1 MLTQAEIDALLNGA
15 IEIEGTETQEGVNL
29 AELMGKS
36 TAGAKESSSDKSV
49 RPYNFWSPNRF
60 SKEQMRALELVHEE
74 LAERLTNS
82 LPSFLHTNLR
92 PQVVHT
98 EQGRFHDFLADL
110 QPNSLFHLISL
121 APLPGQ
127 FVITFSPEI
136 SFIILEQRL
145 GGSSK
150 SLSKDHSLTEIDQS
164 LLQDLVENML
174 NDVKAA
180 WGKVVSIEPK
190 LVDSTVNHHWVQML
204 IGNERVMMIT
214 FELIIHETTG
224 TMSFYLP
231 YSMLKP
237 VANEL
242 NPHLIIA
249 GRKEQ
254 QSDPLARKLNLESV
268 SNTTLPLR
276 VLLGTSSILV
286 RDLMKLEPGQI
297 IQLDQH
303 VADEVVIQV
312 AKKTRFMGRVGKQ
325 GVHMAVQITSSL
337 RDNSGSSEKARGI

>member
-15 IEIEGTETQEGVNL
+15 IEIEGTESQEGVNL

-36 TAGAKESSSDKSV
+36 SSGPKESAGGDKNV

-74 LAERLTNS
+74 LAERLSNS
-82 LPSFLHTNLR
+82 LPTFLHTSMR
-92 PQVVHT
+92 PRVVHT
-98 EQGRFHDFLADL
+98 EQGRFHDFLSDL
-110 QPNSLFHLISL
+110 PPNSLFHLISL
-121 APLPGQ
+121 APLQGQ

-150 SLSKDHSLTEIDQS
+150 SLSKDHVLTEIDQS

-204 IGNERVMMIT
+204 IGNERVLMIT
-214 FELIIHETTG
+214 FEMIIHETTG

-231 YSMLKP
+231 YSMLKT

-249 GRKEQ
+249 GRKELH
-254 QSDPLARKLNLESV
+254 SDVKTRKMNLESV
-268 SNTTLPLR
+268 ANTTLPLR
-276 VLLGTSSILV
+276 VLLGKSNILV
-286 RDLMKLEPGQI
+286 RDLMEIEPGFI
-297 IQLDQH
+297 IHLDSR
-303 VADEVVIQV
+303 VDDEVVVQV
-312 AKKTRFMGRVGKQ
+312 AKKTRFMGRIGKQ
-325 GVHMAVQITSSL
+325 GKHMAVQITSSVK
-337 RDNSGSSEKARGI
+337 E

>member
-15 IEIEGTETQEGVNL
+15 IEIEGPESQEGVNL

-36 TAGAKESSSDKSV
+36 SAGPKEAGGDKNV

-82 LPSFLHTNLR
+82 MPTFLHTSMR
-92 PQVVHT
+92 PRVVHT
-98 EQGRFHDFLADL
+98 EQGRFHDFLSDL
-110 QPNSLFHLISL
+110 TPNSLFHLISL
-121 APLPGQ
+121 APLQGQ

-150 SLSKDHSLTEIDQS
+150 SLSKDHVLTEIDQS

-204 IGNERVMMIT
+204 IGNERVLMIT
-214 FELIIHETTG
+214 FEMIIHETTG

-254 QSDPLARKLNLESV
+254 QTDKKARQMNMESV
-268 SNTTLPLR
+268 ANTTLPLR
-276 VLLGTSSILV
+276 VLLGTSNILV
-286 RDLMKLEPGQI
+286 RDLMQIEPGFI
-297 IQLDQH
+297 IHLDSR
-303 VADEVVIQV
+303 VDEEVVVQI
-312 AKKTRFMGRVGKQ
+312 AKKTRFLGRIGKQ
-325 GVHMAVQITSSL
+325 GNRMAVQITNRIKES
-337 RDNSGSSEKARGI
+337 

>member
-15 IEIEGTETQEGVNL
+15 IEIEGTENQEGVNL

-36 TAGAKESSSDKSV
+36 SAGPKDASTGDKNV

-82 LPSFLHTNLR
+82 LPTFLHTNLR

-98 EQGRFHDFLADL
+98 EQGRFHDFLSDL
-110 QPNSLFHLISL
+110 APNSLFHLISL
-121 APLPGQ
+121 APLQGQ

-150 SLSKDHSLTEIDQS
+150 SLSKDHALTEIDQS

-249 GRKEQ
+249 GRKELQ
-254 QSDPLARKLNLESV
+254 TDPMARKINMESV
-268 SNTTLPLR
+268 SSTTLPIR
-276 VLLGTSSILV
+276 VMLGKSSILV
-286 RDLMKLEPGQI
+286 RDLMNIEPGFVI
-297 IQLDQH
+297 HLDRR
-303 VADEVVIQV
+303 VDEEVVVQV
-312 AKKTRFMGRVGKQ
+312 AKKNRFMGRIGKQ
-325 GVHMAVQITSSL
+325 GNHVAVQITS
-337 RDNSGSSEKARGI
+337 RVTE